1 MFVSWN
7 LHDGLENMSTGSG
20 LAFLSV
26 AAAVGFTSYFI
37 PAPFSFIAAMVV
49 GLAGFKQVAD
59 VIKTIEMR
67 KPY

>member
-1 MFVSWN
+1 MFCLWN
-7 LHDGLENMSTGSG
+7 IYDGMKNMSIGSG

-37 PAPFSFIAAMVV
+37 VAPFSFIAAIVV

>member
-1 MFVSWN
+1 
-7 LHDGLENMSTGSG
+7 MSIGSG

-37 PAPFSFIAAMVV
+37 VAPFSFIAAIIV
-49 GLAGFKQVAD
+49 GSVGFKQVAD

-67 KPY
+67 KRY